1 MMTAAKSLS
10 EATMEEEEAKKKK
23 KKEAKA
29 KASSKS
35 SDGSS
40 VMSALGGGAGLMS
53 TGLSVGAGLVDRNA
67 QKKAQEAADPRPKRR
82 NIARGVENIK
92 EKDRKRQAGL
102 ATLSQA
108 MMDWSRALR

>member
-1 MMTAAKSLS
+1 MATAAKSLS

-23 KKEAKA
+23 KKAA
-29 KASSKS
+29 SKS
-35 SDGSS
+35 SESGSI
-40 VMSALGGGAGLMS
+40 MSALGGGAGLMS

-82 NIARGVENIK
+82 NIARGVENIQ

>member
-1 MMTAAKSLS
+1 MATAAKSLS

-23 KKEAKA
+23 KKAA
-29 KASSKS
+29 SKS
-35 SDGSS
+35 SESGSI
-40 VMSALGGGAGLMS
+40 MSALGGGAGLMS

-82 NIARGVENIK
+82 NLAQGVENIK